1 MNLNYKLHENGWTLI
16 FEDFDFRTATKEQI
30 DEITKLISVHTVAV
44 FKNQNLSLEDEV
56 RAINLFNNPERAPDV
71 NLPDLSHIRR
81 IIVPGSENL
90 IARVTGELDE
100 HGEPG
105 LFGHV
110 SDLDWHCNQAAN
122 DWRRPLVWLYSIK
135 GSVGS
140 KTSWIN
146 HVLAYNDLSEE
157 DKEYYKTIHMING
170 YKKGGYSSDDFG
182 KEIDINYEYQPPL
195 VYTNQAGV
203 TGLFFPFL
211 QIHQIVGMDEEQ
223 SREFIAE
230 LRSHVEQEKYMY
242 HHLWD
247 DGDVVISDQWLGVHK
262 RWAFEKIQT
271 RLLHR
276 ATMSY

>member
-1 MNLNYKLHENGWTLI
+1 MNYRIHENGWTLI
-16 FEDFDFRTATKEQI
+16 FEDFDFKTATQEQVN
-30 DEITKLISVHTVAV
+30 EITRLISLHTVAV
-44 FKNQNLSLEDEV
+44 FKNQSLSLADEV
-56 RAINLFNNPERAPDV
+56 RAIKLFNDPERASAANVADSRH
-71 NLPDLSHIRR
+71 LQR
-81 IIVPGSENL
+81 IIVPDSENL

-122 DWRRPLVWLYSIK
+122 QWRKPLVWLYSIR

-140 KTSWIN
+140 RTSWIN
-146 HVLAYNDLSEE
+146 YVNAYNDLSDS
-157 DKEYYKTIHMING
+157 DKEAFKDIKMING
-170 YKKGGYSSDDFG
+170 YRKGSYSPDDFG
-182 KEIDINYEYQPPL
+182 KEVDINFHYTPSL

-211 QIHQIVGMDEEQ
+211 QIHEIVGRNQEQ

-230 LRSHVEQEKYMY
+230 LRRHVEQEKYMY

-247 DGDVVISDQWLGVHK
+247 DGDIVISDQWLGVHK
-262 RWAFEKIQT
+262 RWAFPGIAN

-276 ATMSY
+276 ATFHY